1 MAFYHYVTGRGRYRL
16 WPSPLDILW
25 HVPAEEY
32 RGAVGGLPH
41 AKFLGRVNAFV
52 YRESWEDPDA
62 FYIAMQAGSNEEGH
76 AHLDVGTFVMDAYG
90 ERWAL
95 DLGSERQT
103 YLVHQ
108 YPKKSRPSRW
118 DFYRLRAEG
127 HNTLVLNPGRGPDQN
142 PKGAGRKIRFES
154 TPDGLIGIAD
164 LTGVYGKEA
173 SRVWRGIRVADRRK
187 AVIQDEVTL
196 KQPGE
201 LWWFLHTEHGVKTS
215 KDGQSATLVSK
226 SGKAA
231 CDVHLLSPSG
241 ARLQVMDARPLPT
254 TADPSKQNQNENI
267 YKLAIHLE
275 DVKKATIAVSLIP
288 RKQNAASVNPYDK
301 VIEPLDEW

>member
-1 MAFYHYVTGRGRYRL
+1 
-16 WPSPLDILW
+16 
-25 HVPAEEY
+25 
-32 RGAVGGLPH
+32 
-41 AKFLGRVNAFV
+41 
-52 YRESWEDPDA
+52 
-62 FYIAMQAGSNEEGH
+62 
-76 AHLDVGTFVMDAYG
+76 MDAYG

-108 YPKKSRPSRW
+108 YAKKERPSRW

-201 LWWFLHTEHGVKTS
+201 LWWFLHTEHGVKMS
-215 KDGQSATLVSK
+215 KDGRSATLVST

-231 CDVHLLSPSG
+231 CDVQLLSPAG
-241 ARLQVMDARPLPT
+241 ARLQVMDARPLTT
-254 TADPSKQNQNENI
+254 TADPLKQNQNENI
-267 YKLAIHLE
+267 RKLAIHLE
-275 DVKKATIAVSLIP
+275 DMKEATIAVSLMP
-288 RKQNAASVNPYDK
+288 RKQRAAPIKPSDE
-301 VIEPLDEW
+301 VIEPLDDW